1 LGLDLDISARD
12 AANKTHT
19 GRRGLSPGSQK
30 EKIITEKQNCLGAS
44 GPGSIAP
51 MRVRNIL
58 GFVDG
63 KTTNPRFVAKNPDVQ
78 PMIASGHKLSRN
90 EQKEEYKKKNIK
102 RSCGLFHLW

>member
-1 LGLDLDISARD
+1 LQKAE
-12 AANKTHT
+12 
-19 GRRGLSPGSQK
+19 LSF
-30 EKIITEKQNCLGAS
+30 GAS

-51 MRVRNIL
+51 MGVRNIL

-63 KTTNPRFVAKNPDVQ
+63 KTTNPRFVGEESRRAR
-78 PMIASGHKLSRN
+78 MIGSGHKLSRN